1 MSEQGDSPPGV
12 EGRTLG
18 LILVHGVGRQKPGD
32 MLRNIAGGLR
42 RMSPDEDWEQ
52 IANGSLV
59 TIGNRRLRLYEVYW
73 ADLLKDENAKGAFIL
88 NEFTAV
94 AWFPWFNFRRRCY
107 GGRYSFR
114 RLLPSLLMLPLAGM
128 LFFIAYHGVRM
139 LSVAW
144 DAPKHRERP
153 HRGLGFMERVQR
165 SREAGRNVYSSIDRV
180 LDDFAG
186 DVLTYAN
193 STAST
198 FYRERYEPP
207 ATPEMQQAHENI
219 MSRFD
224 AVVAGARADGCDG
237 LQIVAHSLGSVI
249 AYHFLA
255 RRSAVDVEHLYTIGS
270 PLQKFDL
277 FWPDI
282 MPQAPQLPARSLAW
296 DNFVSFFDPI
306 AGMLRHFEH
315 WGGVANHRLLGG
327 GFLRGHVV
335 YQHSPVFLRRLSRGV
350 CGMELPL
357 RRTLVERIY
366 DALLLLGETLVT
378 PAILPSF
385 SAPASHS

>member
-1 MSEQGDSPPGV
+1 
-12 EGRTLG
+12 
-18 LILVHGVGRQKPGD
+18 
-32 MLRNIAGGLR
+32 
-42 RMSPDEDWEQ
+42 
-52 IANGSLV
+52 
-59 TIGNRRLRLYEVYW
+59 
-73 ADLLKDENAKGAFIL
+73 
-88 NEFTAV
+88 
-94 AWFPWFNFRRRCY
+94 
-107 GGRYSFR
+107 
-114 RLLPSLLMLPLAGM
+114 
-128 LFFIAYHGVRM
+128 
-139 LSVAW
+139 
-144 DAPKHRERP
+144 
-153 HRGLGFMERVQR
+153 MESVQR
-165 SREAGRNVYSSIDRV
+165 SREAGRNVYYSIDRV

-198 FYRERYEPP
+198 FYRERNEPP

-219 MSRFD
+219 MRRFD

-255 RRSAVDVEHLYTIGS
+255 RRSTADVEHLYTIGS

-366 DALLLLGETLVT
+366 DALMLLGETLVT
-378 PAILPSF
+378 PAILGLILGAGIAFLTVLALLVPYLASLTVRWWLDPAYWMPFYEWTGLAFAVMFALVF
-385 SAPASHS
+385 SLVPFLRASDAHRAQRPESHADTGSGP